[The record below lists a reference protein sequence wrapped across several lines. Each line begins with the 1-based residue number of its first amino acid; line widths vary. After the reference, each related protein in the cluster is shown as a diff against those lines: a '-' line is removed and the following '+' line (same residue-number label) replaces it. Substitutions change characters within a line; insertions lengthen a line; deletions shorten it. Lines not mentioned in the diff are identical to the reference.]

1 MNVTTRL
8 KEIRKSKKLSSFK
21 VARETDTS
29 RRYIQK
35 MKKGFIKPPI
45 PLLIALEDLYHEPL
59 FALYGQER
67 PKDFEEI
74 MKHPEMRKISVGVTT
89 TRHAQAKDSLDGIY
103 EELFYI
109 YNKYLNFPSLNP

>member
-1 MNVTTRL
+1 MDIATKL

-21 VARETDTS
+21 VARETGTS

-35 MKKGFIKPPI
+35 MEKGLVKPSI

-67 PKDFEEI
+67 PKYFEEI
-74 MKHPEMRKISVGVTT
+74 MKHPEMREISVGVTT
-89 TRHAQAKDSLDGIY
+89 SRQAQAKDSLDGIY

-109 YNKYLNFPSLNP
+109 YNKYYKEAD

>member
-1 MNVTTRL
+1 MNTSSKL
-8 KEIRKSKKLSSFK
+8 KEIRKLKKLSSFR
-21 VARETDTS
+21 VAREIGTS

-35 MKKGFIKPPI
+35 MEKGLVKPSI

-67 PKDFEEI
+67 PKDFEKI
-74 MKHPEMRKISVGVTT
+74 MKHPEMRKICVGVTT
-89 TRHAQAKDSLDGIY
+89 TKHAQAQNSLDEIY

-109 YNKYLNFPSLNP
+109 YNKYVKEAD